1 MTGGSQDG
9 DKDAF
14 AAILGASK
22 GRPLDT
28 SAKDKEAKSAEVARE
43 RELNPF
49 LRDGGAGI
57 PTEKPT
63 PTRAS
68 SDSWTRMLVQRSLEK
83 VRKGECSL
91 EEVARERFGDV
102 QAFEEECRRVG
113 IRIDGFLSK
122 PSTESR
128 HHSQQHRQEKRPYL
142 TETREDAPIEED
154 VNKLVAKKMKAELSG
169 NHELARS
176 LEQQIERASKAK
188 QTSKERV
195 TLLPREQPRQPV
207 SDSDDI
213 RKMLEHER
221 LAVPNEFDK
230 ELAGKISKNARYGDR
245 MEDLEE
251 MSDRFGEKP
260 HGKTR
265 SKDAEAVKRQVALGN
280 YKKMQR
286 IQEGCW
292 FCLDSSR
299 VDKSLIMAYGNFT
312 YLSLPKYGQLHPLHC
327 QIVPMEH
334 AVSTLQCEDS
344 VWDEIRNFKKSLLHM
359 AAGRGLRMV
368 FLEASMDFAGCH
380 HCFVD
385 AVPLP
390 GDTKVDPRGIFKKA
404 LLDCDAEWAQ
414 HKRIID
420 TTGDG
425 SGGLRK
431 AIPKNFP
438 YVYVDFRLDQG
449 YAHVVEDEE
458 RVTPGFLRNLT
469 ANFLGIEGSGW
480 RRRPTEQSDRL
491 DFQKAFELND
501 WTKLLHS

>member
-1 MTGGSQDG
+1 
-9 DKDAF
+9 
-14 AAILGASK
+14 L
-22 GRPLDT
+22 
-28 SAKDKEAKSAEVARE
+28 AKDKEVRAAGVARE

-57 PTEKPT
+57 PTEKPAPAR
-63 PTRAS
+63 PT

-83 VRKGECSL
+83 VRRGECSL

-102 QAFEEECRRVG
+102 EAFEGECRRVG
-113 IRIDGFLSK
+113 IRIDSFLSK
-122 PSTESR
+122 PSADSR
-128 HHSQQHRQEKRPYL
+128 SAQQQKRPCPS
-142 TETREDAPIEED
+142 EATRDTAEVAEED
-154 VNKLVAKKMKAELSG
+154 VNKLMAKKLKAELSG
-169 NHELARS
+169 NYELARS

-188 QTSKERV
+188 QQAPKERA
-195 TLLPREQPRQPV
+195 TLLPREQHIQPV

-221 LAVPNEFDK
+221 LASSTEFDE

-251 MSDRFGEKP
+251 MSDRFGEQP
-260 HGKTR
+260 RKTV

-286 IQEGCW
+286 IQESCW

-344 VWDEIRNFKKSLLHM
+344 VWEEIRNFKKSLLRM
-359 AAGRGLRMV
+359 AAGQNLRMV
-368 FLEASMDFAGCH
+368 FLEASMDFGGCQ
-380 HCFVD
+380 HCFID

-390 GDTKVDPRGIFKKA
+390 GDTKVDPRGFFKKA

-414 HKRIID
+414 HKRILD
-420 TTGDG
+420 TATEG

-438 YVYVDFRLDQG
+438 FVYVDFRLDQG

-458 RVTPGFLRNLT
+458 RVGPGFLRSLT
-469 ANFLGIEGSGW
+469 ANFLGIEGAGW
-480 RRRPTEQSDRL
+480 RRRPTEPQDRL
-491 DFQKAFELND
+491 AFERAFEPND
-501 WTKLLHS
+501 WTRLLHS